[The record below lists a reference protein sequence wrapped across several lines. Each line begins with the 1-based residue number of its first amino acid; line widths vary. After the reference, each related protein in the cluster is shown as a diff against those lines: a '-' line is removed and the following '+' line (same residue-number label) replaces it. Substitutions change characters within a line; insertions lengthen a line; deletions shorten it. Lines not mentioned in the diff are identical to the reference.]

1 MNALYEIEL
10 AIHAFFLQIYFLRP
24 NKKAKPALC
33 DDVTLHNSSFPLIKK
48 AKLALCD
55 DVTLHNSS
63 FLLIKKAKPALC
75 DDVTLHNSSFLLIKE
90 NSHTNKFSL
99 SV

>member
-10 AIHAFFLQIYFLRP
+10 AIHVFFLQIYFFRP
-24 NKKAKPALC
+24 N
-33 DDVTLHNSSFPLIKK
+33 
-48 AKLALCD
+48 
-55 DVTLHNSS
+55 
-63 FLLIKKAKPALC
+63 KKAKPALC

>member
-33 DDVTLHNSSFPLIKK
+33 FARIAK
-48 AKLALCD
+48 AIL
-55 DVTLHNSS
+55 
-63 FLLIKKAKPALC
+63 